1 MHGMGFALTRPP
13 AASGRMQ
20 QAWTAAES
28 LVVGTTREEVM
39 KSHVSTTAA
48 AVALILLGW
57 SAGSAPALAAAAA
70 DPGVRAA
77 SATDTFG
84 NPVPGLTADQ
94 TTLFLNGQASFKQ
107 LEQVTDGLGPRFNL
121 DSCVGCHSF
130 PTHGGSAPAVNP
142 QVALA
147 TAFGANNV
155 VPTFL
160 STNGPI
166 REARFKFTANGVRDG
181 GVHSLFVVSGRVD
194 ASGSAAGCTAV
205 QENFNAQFAAGNVSL
220 RIPTPTYGTGLI
232 EQIPDTTLTANLA
245 ANAAQKRALGISGH
259 LNTNPNDGRISR
271 FGWKA
276 QNVSLYLFAGEAYN
290 VEEGITNE
298 MFQTERDLN
307 PTCQFKSEPN
317 DFTAQTSPITAANLN
332 SDITN
337 FALYMRLLAA
347 PTPSA
352 TIPGGA
358 TSIANGQQTFNS
370 IGCSMCHTPA
380 LKTDTSTSVAA
391 LGNQTAAL
399 YSDLAL
405 HRMGPALADNVLQG
419 AAAGDEFRTAPLWG
433 LGERIFFLHDGRT
446 SNLVQAIQDHASGG
460 NSGGGREFEANG
472 SSHFGPSEA
481 NRVIANY
488 NALSG
493 SQQQDLLN
501 FLRSL

>member
-1 MHGMGFALTRPP
+1 
-13 AASGRMQ
+13 
-20 QAWTAAES
+20 
-28 LVVGTTREEVM
+28 M

-48 AVALILLGW
+48 AVAFILLGW
-57 SAGSAPALAAAAA
+57 AAGSAPALAAAAV

-84 NPVPGLTADQ
+84 NPIPGLTADQ
-94 TTLFLNGQASFKQ
+94 TTLFFNGQETFKEV
-107 LEQVTDGLGPRFNL
+107 EQIGDGLGPRFNL

-166 REARFKFTANGVRDG
+166 REAHLKFTANGVRDG
-181 GVHSLFVVSGRVD
+181 GVHSLFVISGRVD
-194 ASGSAAGCTAV
+194 PTGSAAGCTAV

-220 RIPTPTYGTGLI
+220 RIPTPTYGLGLV
-232 EQIPDTTLTANLA
+232 ENIPDTTLTANLA
-245 ANAAQKRALGISGH
+245 ANASQKRQLGISGH
-259 LNTNPNDGRISR
+259 LNTNANDGRVTR
-271 FGWKA
+271 YGWKA
-276 QNVSLYLFAGEAYN
+276 QNVSLLLFSGEAYN

-298 MFQTERDLN
+298 IFQTERDLN
-307 PTCQFKSEPN
+307 PTCQFDTVPN
-317 DFTAQTSPITAANLN
+317 DVTGAHSPLAADNLN

-337 FALYMRLLAA
+337 FALYMRFLAP
-347 PTPSA
+347 PTPST

-358 TSIANGQQTFNS
+358 TSIANGQKLFSS
-370 IGCSMCHTPA
+370 IGCNFCHTAA
-380 LKTDTSTSVAA
+380 LKTSNTSVAA
-391 LGNQTAAL
+391 LANQTVAL

-405 HRMGPALADNVLQG
+405 HKMGPALADNILQG

-433 LGERIFFLHDGRT
+433 LGERLFLMHDGRT
-446 SNLVQAIQDHASGG
+446 SDLVQAIQEHASGG
-460 NSGGGREFEANG
+460 NGGGGRGFDSNRG
-472 SSHFGPSEA
+472 SQFGPSEA
-481 NRVIANY
+481 NRVVANY
-488 NALSG
+488 NGLSG